1 VVDVVLHYCTFRL
14 TFWAD
19 LKHFN
24 RSSMLALDRPL
35 DGRNKDTILPKRI
48 DVEIIVR
55 SHIGS
60 VECA

>member
-1 VVDVVLHYCTFRL
+1 
-14 TFWAD
+14 
-19 LKHFN
+19 
-24 RSSMLALDRPL
+24 MLALDRPL